1 WKLIVIRRPGCQFVP
16 GTMTYAGQECYDH
29 NLAALEYV
37 RELEPDAVVL
47 NTTSYRGNAP
57 ESASESLQEAV
68 PTLLDEGTE
77 LIALRTLPRTPED
90 PVTCMEEGGSP
101 ESCSQPLDRALLP
114 PDRADAPGGSDRSDL
129 PGPRVPDPHRQRVR
143 VLRHRP
149 CHRDLHGHPRG

>member
-1 WKLIVIRRPGCQFVP
+1 
-16 GTMTYAGQECYDH
+16 MTYAGQECYDH

-77 LIALRTLPRTPED
+77 LIALRTLPRTPEE
-90 PVTCMEEGGSP
+90 PVTCMDRGRRPG
-101 ESCSQPLDRALLP
+101 SCSQTLDPWLLP
-114 PDRADAPGGSDRSDL
+114 PGRANSA
-129 PGPRVPDPHRQRVR
+129 
-143 VLRHRP
+143 
-149 CHRDLHGHPRG
+149 DLHELRA

>member
-1 WKLIVIRRPGCQFVP
+1 MPLAC
-16 GTMTYAGQECYDH
+16 QECYDH
-29 NLAALEYV
+29 NLAAHEYV

-90 PVTCMEEGGSP
+90 PVTRSEEHTSELQSRGHLVCRLLLENKKDPVG
-101 ESCSQPLDRALLP
+101 DR
-114 PDRADAPGGSDRSDL
+114 
-129 PGPRVPDPHRQRVR
+129 V
-143 VLRHRP
+143 
-149 CHRDLHGHPRG
+149 